1 MHLAPC
7 WPCVHR
13 FILTDAGRLADTQA
27 DGQLGGLT
35 DGSTHA
41 IHACRWVVWGPAR
54 SGSNLH
60 TDPLGTGAWNALLR
74 GHKRWALFP
83 PGTPR
88 AAVLPRCLPP
98 SSALWTHACAGV
110 QGI

>member
-1 MHLAPC
+1 MLVD
-7 WPCVHR
+7 WQTHR
-13 FILTDAGRLADTQA
+13 LTDSLT
-27 DGQLGGLT
+27 GLT

-41 IHACRWVVWGPAR
+41 THACRWVVWGPAR

-98 SSALWTHACAGV
+98 SSALWTHACAGI
-110 QGI
+110 QGIGCRIYMIYL

>member
-1 MHLAPC
+1 MLGSSWTA
-7 WPCVHR
+7 
-13 FILTDAGRLADTQA
+13 RLA
-27 DGQLGGLT
+27 
-35 DGSTHA
+35 GSSKGSAAGCCRPITGTTSVVSGVGMSVKCPSKQHSA
-41 IHACRWVVWGPAR
+41 HACRWVVWGPAR

-98 SSALWTHACAGV
+98 
-110 QGI
+110 